1 MSTCLKWF
9 LSLSAAQHIVVQ
21 DLRKEKGWELDAR
34 LLGYAWALQHSQDWG
49 IAAT

>member
-1 MSTCLKWF
+1 ML
-9 LSLSAAQHIVVQ
+9 AADDAKLGTMQ

-49 IAAT
+49 IAPS

>member
-1 MSTCLKWF
+1 MQCGD
-9 LSLSAAQHIVVQ
+9 ICPGVQ
-21 DLRKEKGWELDAR
+21 NLRKEKGWELDAR